1 MKARFRKATWL
12 VGAAALVAI
21 VFAPS
26 AMASS
31 IVDASKTA
39 TGHWTRTFEWDIE
52 KSVTPASHDMQ
63 TGQSGTST
71 YTVTVTKSAGA
82 DLIWVD
88 GQVCVTNVGETD
100 TESLTIRD
108 RVQANT
114 GSGFPPGQ
122 FIADVML
129 DLSANPV
136 LSPDETHCYAY
147 SIPLTPVAGAVAYR
161 NNAAVRVTNDPRC
174 SDDDPTTAPGCNP
187 GDPFGPNVVA
197 EFNLP
202 ASPTLINNAINVDDT
217 NPAGDAGPFS
227 STTSYSYDRTFTC
240 DGDEGQHDNTA
251 TIVETGQSDNAS
263 VTVTCTPPP
272 SVCTYTKGW
281 YRNNGSDTVIA
292 VDGRTKAQ
300 AQAIFGAT
308 PGKPGGVTWQGGNN
322 TLNLYQQLLAALNNL
337 GGDANEDAGPAA
349 VDAAIDEAQAGTG
362 GTGLN
367 ITTTLTQ
374 AQVSSLIDTLS
385 AFNEGK
391 FAGFPHCD

>member
-1 MKARFRKATWL
+1 MKSRFRKATWL
-12 VGAAALVAI
+12 VGVAALVAT

-71 YTVTVTKSAGA
+71 YTVTVTKSAPV
-82 DLIWVD
+82 DTVWVD
-88 GQVCVTNVGETD
+88 GSVCVTNVGEND
-100 TESLTIRD
+100 TENLTITD
-108 RVQANT
+108 RVQVDT
-114 GSGFPPGQ
+114 GSGFTPGQ
-122 FIADVML
+122 FIATAPVDT
-129 DLSANPV
+129 SANPV
-136 LSPDETHCYAY
+136 LASGESHCYAY
-147 SIPLTPVAGAVAYR
+147 SIPLTPVAGAIEYR

-174 SDDDPTTAPGCNP
+174 FDGDPTTAPGCDP
-187 GDPFGPNVVA
+187 GEAFGPNVIA
-197 EFNLP
+197 DFNLP
-202 ASPTLINNAINVDDT
+202 ASPTLTLNTVDVIDSY
-217 NPAGDAGPFS
+217 AGALGTTSS
-227 STTSYSYDRTFTC
+227 STTYTYSRTFTC
-240 DGDEGQHDNTA
+240 DGDGGKHDNVA
-251 TIVETGQSDNAS
+251 TIVQTGQSDDAS

-292 VDGRTKAQ
+292 VDGRTKAE
-300 AQAIFGAT
+300 AQAIFKAT
-308 PGKPGGVTWQGGNN
+308 PGKPGGVTWQGGND

-349 VDAAIDEAQAGTG
+349 VDAAIDAAQAGTG

-367 ITTTLTQ
+367 ITSTLTQ
-374 AQVSSLIDTLS
+374 GQTSTLINTLS
-385 AFNEGK
+385 SFNEGK